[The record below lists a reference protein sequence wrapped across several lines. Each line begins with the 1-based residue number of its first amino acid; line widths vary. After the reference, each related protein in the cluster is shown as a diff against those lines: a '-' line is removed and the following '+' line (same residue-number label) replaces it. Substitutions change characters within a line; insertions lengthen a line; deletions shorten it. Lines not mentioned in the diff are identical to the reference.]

1 VFVFEATRSI
11 YGGDATTPTM
21 CRETREA
28 DAMVLAVGEN
38 GRMSKANKTESGKS
52 EGKSEGKSVR
62 GRAGIA
68 APSFLDG
75 HPLLKNTLAQIEKE
89 FGEGSIM
96 PLGAERQKQIEGISS
111 GSLSV
116 DLALGG
122 RGFPRGRIIEV
133 FGPESSGKTTLALHA
148 VAAAQQAGGIAA
160 FIDAEHALD
169 PSWAKKLGISLES
182 LLVSQPTSGEEAL
195 QIAELLIKSNAVDII
210 VIDSVAALVP
220 QKELDGE
227 IGDSFVGLQARMMSQ
242 AMRKLTG
249 AIAKSKTTVIFI
261 NQIRE
266 KIGVMFGSP
275 ETTPGGR
282 ALKFYSSCRVD
293 VRRIG
298 TLKDGEDVVGQRVRV
313 KVVKNKVAPPFR
325 VAEFDMMHA
334 NGISTEGDILDLAV
348 VAKLIDKTGT
358 WMRFGEIHLG
368 QGREKARQ
376 FLKDNPAV
384 ALELREKILAN
395 KDTVIAIESET
406 SGGSSSDD

>member
-1 VFVFEATRSI
+1 
-11 YGGDATTPTM
+11 
-21 CRETREA
+21 
-28 DAMVLAVGEN
+28 MVLAVGEN
-38 GRMSKANKTESGKS
+38 GRMAKASQKTDKAEAAKSAAKTSESKADGKGRPGKT
-52 EGKSEGKSVR
+52 V
-62 GRAGIA
+62 A
-68 APSFLDG
+68 SFLDNN
-75 HPLLKNTLAQIEKE
+75 PLLRNTLAQIEKE
-89 FGEGSIM
+89 FGTGSIM
-96 PLGAERQKQIEGISS
+96 PLGADAQAPIEGISS

-122 RGFPRGRIIEV
+122 KGFPRGRIIEV

-148 VAAAQQAGGIAA
+148 VAAAQRAGGIAA

-182 LLVSQPTSGEEAL
+182 LLVSQPTSGEEAM

-210 VIDSVAALVP
+210 VVDSVAALVP

-227 IGDSFVGLQARMMSQ
+227 IGDSFVGLQARLMSQ

-298 TLKDGEDVVGQRVRV
+298 QLKDGEDVVGQRVKV

-334 NGISTEGDILDLAV
+334 DGISVEGDILDLAV
-348 VAKLIDKTGT
+348 LAKLVDKTGT
-358 WMRFGEIHLG
+358 WLRYGDVHLG
-368 QGREKARQ
+368 QGREKARL
-376 FLKDNPAV
+376 FLKENPHV
-384 ALELREKILAN
+384 AQELREKVLAS
-395 KDTVIAIESET
+395 KDAVIAVASEA
-406 SGGSSSDD
+406 SGGGGGGSSDE